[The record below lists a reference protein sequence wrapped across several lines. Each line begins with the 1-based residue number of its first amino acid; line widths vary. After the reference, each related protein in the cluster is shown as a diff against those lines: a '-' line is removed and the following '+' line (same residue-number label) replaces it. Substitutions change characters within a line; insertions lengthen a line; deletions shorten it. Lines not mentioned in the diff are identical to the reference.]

1 MIVGNYELIQQIG
14 EGAFGRTYLAKHRLL
29 GIPICLKQEK
39 TGDARFQELFR
50 EEARTLAR
58 LHHESLPSL
67 MDYFEDPDPNVGQM
81 IAMSFVKGESLT
93 KVMEHGGAVDDEHVC
108 WIIQRLLRV
117 LGYLHYHGVVHC
129 DIKPDNV
136 LLQLKE
142 HNVVLVDFGLV
153 ADRPTRATAP
163 KGGTEHY
170 LPPEF
175 LQGVAPRPES
185 DLYSVG
191 KVAVHLLGG
200 NIGTGSLPADV
211 NPKLKAFFQ
220 PFIRQDPRARPSSA
234 MQLHDELIALRQDI
248 FRRGT
253 TTELFK
259 FRSGQIIRNS

>member
-1 MIVGNYELIQQIG
+1 MNIGSYELIQQIG

-29 GIPICLKQEK
+29 GIPACLKQEK
-39 TGDARFQELFR
+39 TGEARFKQLFL
-50 EEARTLAR
+50 EEARALAR
-58 LHHESLPSL
+58 LHHESLPSF
-67 MDYFEDPDPNVGQM
+67 MDYYDDPDPNIGQM

-93 KVMEHGGAVDDEHVC
+93 KVLGHGGAIDDEHVC

-175 LQGVAPRPES
+175 LQGAAPRPES

-191 KVAVHLLGG
+191 KVAVELCGG
-200 NIGTGSLPADV
+200 NIGTGSMPGNV
-211 NPKLKAFFQ
+211 HPKLKAFFQ
-220 PFIRQDPRARPSSA
+220 PFIRQDPKARPSDA
-234 MQLHDELIALRQDI
+234 MKLHDELIGLRHEI
-248 FRRGT
+248 FGRTT

-259 FRSGQIIRNS
+259 FRSGKIIK